1 MIATKL
7 FLFNPNDEKKLKNL
21 MDNYK
26 NYPYMIIGKNENEE
40 DVWIGIF
47 QNRIETQT
55 FQHNNWVRHNIY
67 YRDGTREELYVK

>member
-1 MIATKL
+1 MENIIL
-7 FLFNPNDEKKLKNL
+7 NFNPNNFNEMKKL
-21 MDNYK
+21 MDNHEK
-26 NYPYMIIGKNENEE
+26 YPYMICGKNENEE

-47 QNRIETQT
+47 KNRIETQT